1 MRTAKKTVPTL
12 DLFRLAAVLLVV
24 MNHTSPLADVSAM
37 ADFWLTRV
45 LARVA
50 VPFFLMTTGYFLSRN
65 HWAGVGRQLKKLCLL
80 YGVCIL
86 LYLPVNLYAG
96 SFTGPADV
104 LRKLLVDGTFYHLWY
119 FPATILGIV
128 IARWLSRLGLRVA
141 LPVAALLYLIGLG
154 GDSYYGLVSQIPL
167 LRTLYDGIFTLC
179 GYTRN
184 GLFFAPLFLLLG
196 AAGRRWNQKLSL
208 AGFFLSLAAM
218 SAEGLWLHRMD
229 VQRHDSMYL
238 ALPLCIVCLFS
249 LLLGGNKG
257 ESRKVREF
265 STAMYVLHPLCI
277 VLVRGAAK
285 LLGLCEG
292 AEAEVR
298 NQGEAFEFGSH
309 HVESGELGEDAEDPG
324 DEDAEE
330 DGAADV
336 LVEKPRGDDCSD
348 DGQDGADAILVEGLA
363 PK

>member
-86 LYLPVNLYAG
+86 LYLPVNFYAG

-265 STAMYVLHPLCI
+265 STAVYVLHPLCI

-285 LLGLCEG
+285 LLGL
-292 AEAEVR
+292 
-298 NQGEAFEFGSH
+298 GEMLIENS
-309 HVESGELGEDAEDPG
+309 
-324 DEDAEE
+324 
-330 DGAADV
+330 V
-336 LVEKPRGDDCSD
+336 LHFIAVSYTHLTLPTNSRG
-348 DGQDGADAILVEGLA
+348 
-363 PK
+363 

>member
-154 GDSYYGLVSQIPL
+154 GDSYYGLVSQSRCFGPFTTAFLHCAAIPAMACSS
-167 LRTLYDGIFTLC
+167 RHCSFC
-179 GYTRN
+179 
-184 GLFFAPLFLLLG
+184 LG
-196 AAGRRWNQKLSL
+196 PPEGGGTKSCLWRASSSL
-208 AGFFLSLAAM
+208 
-218 SAEGLWLHRMD
+218 W
-229 VQRHDSMYL
+229 Q
-238 ALPLCIVCLFS
+238 P
-249 LLLGGNKG
+249 
-257 ESRKVREF
+257 
-265 STAMYVLHPLCI
+265 
-277 VLVRGAAK
+277 
-285 LLGLCEG
+285 
-292 AEAEVR
+292 
-298 NQGEAFEFGSH
+298 
-309 HVESGELGEDAEDPG
+309 
-324 DEDAEE
+324 
-330 DGAADV
+330 
-336 LVEKPRGDDCSD
+336 
-348 DGQDGADAILVEGLA
+348 
-363 PK
+363 